1 MHKKNNESEDFIM
14 FTELNEFAQ
23 NVKKELDTMM
33 PECEVMI
40 NDVVKNNGVT
50 FKGIV
55 IHRKGSSISPQ
66 IYLEEY
72 YEEYQN
78 GKKIDS
84 ICTEIIHIYKQ
95 NNIETPDINT
105 LQFTEFKNVK
115 DKICF
120 RLVNA
125 QKNQELLCKV
135 PHRKMLDLAVTYY
148 INTDVR
154 ENLNGS
160 IMVTDALMKKWEIT
174 EQTLYELAIV
184 NSPVYSKGMVLPMD
198 AIIRDILTDK
208 TKEYSFSTYENSRFG
223 ISLVE
228 EDIQFYVATNTKKL
242 YGATVMLY
250 KGLLKK
256 MGEYIGDFYIIP
268 SSVHEILFIR
278 KLGMIKPADLSKM
291 VCEVNMTE
299 VTPQDVLSD
308 NVYLYDAESDE
319 LRLVTHKTE

>member
-1 MHKKNNESEDFIM
+1 M

-50 FKGIV
+50 FKGVV

-66 IYLEEY
+66 IYLEKY

-84 ICTEIIHIYKQ
+84 ICTEIIDIYRQ
-95 NNIETPDINT
+95 NNIETHDINT

-120 RLVNA
+120 KLINA
-125 QKNQELLCKV
+125 EKNQGILHEI

-148 INTDVR
+148 INADVK

-160 IMVTDALMKKWEIT
+160 IMVTDTLMEKWGIT
-174 EQTLYELAIV
+174 EQTLYELAVV
-184 NSPVYSKGMVLPMD
+184 NTPVYNKGMVLPMD

-208 TKEYSFSTYENSRFG
+208 TKEYSFSTYENNMFG

-228 EDIQFYVATNTKKL
+228 EDFNIYVATNTKKL
-242 YGATVMLY
+242 YGAAVMLY
-250 KGLLKK
+250 DGLLKK
-256 MGEYIGDFYIIP
+256 IGEYIGDFYILP
-268 SSVHEILFIR
+268 SSVHELLFIK
-278 KLGMIKPADLSKM
+278 KLDIIKPADLSKM
-291 VCEVNMTE
+291 VCEVNTAE

-308 NVYLYDAESDE
+308 NVYLYDTKSNE
-319 LRLVTHKTE
+319 LQLVTNKTE

>member
-1 MHKKNNESEDFIM
+1 M
-14 FTELNEFAQ
+14 FTGLNEFAQ
-23 NVKKELDTMM
+23 NVKEELGAVM

-50 FKGIV
+50 FKGVV
-55 IHRKGSSISPQ
+55 IHSKGSSISPQ
-66 IYLEEY
+66 IYLEGY

-84 ICTEIIHIYKQ
+84 ICTEIIDIYKRNDTDMYDMDMFQ
-95 NNIETPDINT
+95 LAEYGKIN
-105 LQFTEFKNVK
+105 

-125 QKNQELLCKV
+125 QKNQELLRKV
-135 PHRKMLDLAVTYY
+135 PHRKMLDLAVIYC
-148 INTDVR
+148 INTDVTK
-154 ENLNGS
+154 ELNGS
-160 IMVTDALMKKWEIT
+160 IMVTDALMKEWGIT
-174 EQTLYELAIV
+174 EETLYEAAMV
-184 NSPVYSKGMVLPMD
+184 NTSSYSKGMVLPME
-198 AIIRDILTDK
+198 AVICEILTGRM
-208 TKEYSFSTYENSRFG
+208 EGYHMTYENSRFG

-228 EDIQFYVATNTKKL
+228 EDFQFYVATNTKKL
-242 YGATVMLY
+242 YGAAVMLY

-278 KLGMIKPADLSKM
+278 KQGMIKADDLSKM

-319 LRLVTHKTE
+319 LRLVKQ

>member
-1 MHKKNNESEDFIM
+1 M

-50 FKGIV
+50 FKGVV
-55 IHRKGSSISPQ
+55 IHSKGSSISPQ
-66 IYLEEY
+66 IYLEGY

-84 ICTEIIHIYKQ
+84 ICTEIIDIYKQ

-135 PHRKMLDLAVTYY
+135 PHRKMLDLAVIYR
-148 INTDVR
+148 INADVR
-154 ENLNGS
+154 EDLNGS
-160 IMVTDALMKKWEIT
+160 IMVTDALMKEWGIT
-174 EQTLYELAIV
+174 EETLYEAAMV
-184 NSPVYSKGMVLPMD
+184 NTSSYSKGMVLPME
-198 AIIRDILTDK
+198 AVIREILTGK
-208 TKEYSFSTYENSRFG
+208 MEGYPLTYENSRFG
-223 ISLVE
+223 ISLVG

-250 KGLLKK
+250 KELLKK

-268 SSVHEILFIR
+268 SSVHELLFIK
-278 KLGMIKPADLSKM
+278 KLGMIKPDELSKM

-319 LRLVTHKTE
+319 LRLVTHKSKL

>member
-1 MHKKNNESEDFIM
+1 M

-50 FKGIV
+50 FKGVV

-66 IYLEEY
+66 IYLEKY

-84 ICTEIIHIYKQ
+84 ICTEIIDIYRQ

-135 PHRKMLDLAVTYY
+135 PHRKMLDLAVIYC
-148 INTDVR
+148 INADVR

-160 IMVTDALMKKWEIT
+160 IMVTDALMEKWGIT
-174 EQTLYELAIV
+174 EQTLYELAVV
-184 NSPVYSKGMVLPMD
+184 NSPVYSKGMVLPME
-198 AIIRDILTDK
+198 AVVCEILTGK
-208 TKEYSFSTYENSRFG
+208 MEEYPLTYENSRFG

-228 EDIQFYVATNTKKL
+228 EDIQFYAVYVATNTKKL
-242 YGATVMLY
+242 YGAAVMLY
-250 KGLLKK
+250 DGLLKK
-256 MGEYIGDFYIIP
+256 IGEYIGDFYILP
-268 SSVHEILFIR
+268 SSVHELLFIK
-278 KLGMIKPADLSKM
+278 KLDIIKPADLSKM
-291 VCEVNMTE
+291 VCEVNTAE

-308 NVYLYDAESDE
+308 NVYLYDTKSNE
-319 LRLVTHKTE
+319 LQLVTNKTE